1 MRAEVHATLNE
12 SSLGSSS
19 GTDFTFDFGI
29 IGTGIMGEALI
40 KALLASGIDPKRIS
54 FVEKRDERANEIA
67 STYQISRKTL
77 AELVSSSKIILLLIK
92 PQDALATLEEIS
104 ASFNIKSLLVSFL
117 AGKKTEFF
125 ENLLPDGAKVIRVMP
140 NTPLAIG
147 KGASV
152 LSLGNNATS
161 TDEDQIRRVLDSSSL
176 TLTLPENLQDAVTAV
191 SGSGP
196 AYFFAFVEAMVAA
209 GVELGLNEA
218 DSTALTIETIYG
230 AAAMLKESGKS
241 ATTLRENVTSPNGT
255 TFAAL
260 ESFRSSNLNEIVEK
274 AMRACRDRSIE
285 LSS

>member
-19 GTDFTFDFGI
+19 GTDFIFDFGI

-40 KALLASGIDPKRIS
+40 KALIASGIDSHRIS
-54 FVEKRDERANEIA
+54 FVEKRDERASEIA
-67 STYQISRKTL
+67 ANYQISRKTL

-104 ASFNIKSLLVSFL
+104 LSFNVQSLLVSFL

-125 ENLLPDGAKVIRVMP
+125 ENLLPAGAKVIRVMP

-152 LSLGNNATS
+152 LSLGNNATPA
-161 TDEDQIRRVLDSSSL
+161 DENQIRRVLDSSSL

-209 GVELGLNEA
+209 GIELGLNEA